1 MSAKPKLI
9 MNQDQKN
16 NMSSLSLFA
25 SKSSELSGEII
36 IPGDKS
42 ISHRCIILSSLAIGE
57 SKIIGLLNSSDTNCT
72 INSMKSLGSCID
84 LNSNYE
90 CTING
95 IGIGSLK
102 QPEKPLDF
110 GNSGTAARL
119 ILGLVSTYPIT
130 TNFIGDESLSQR
142 PMKRVTEPLIDFGAN
157 FNLRNSEFLPI
168 EVKGAEH
175 PIPITHEM
183 KVPSAQVKSAI
194 MLAGLNTPGIT
205 TVIEK
210 ERTRDHTETLFK
222 YYGYEINLEEKG
234 GKNYISFEGQ
244 KVLNPVNINIPGDPS
259 SAAYPLVAGL
269 ICKNSNIKI
278 KNVLLNPTRD
288 GIYKCLDDMGANI
301 IYSNKKNEAGEITYD
316 IEVSSSTLNSID
328 VPAHRAPSMIDD
340 YPILA
345 VAASMANGTSI
356 FRGLSELKVKESN
369 RLLGIYN
376 FLSKNGID
384 TCIEGNNLIIK
395 GNTEGPKGGALVETN
410 MDHRIAMSAII
421 LGMVSYEPIKVDD
434 TEIIKTSFPD
444 FIKLMKKL
452 GAKLSEKI

>member
-1 MSAKPKLI
+1 
-9 MNQDQKN
+9 
-16 NMSSLSLFA
+16 
-25 SKSSELSGEII
+25 
-36 IPGDKS
+36 
-42 ISHRCIILSSLAIGE
+42 
-57 SKIIGLLNSSDTNCT
+57 
-72 INSMKSLGSCID
+72 
-84 LNSNYE
+84 
-90 CTING
+90 
-95 IGIGSLK
+95 
-102 QPEKPLDF
+102 
-110 GNSGTAARL
+110 
-119 ILGLVSTYPIT
+119 
-130 TNFIGDESLSQR
+130 
-142 PMKRVTEPLIDFGAN
+142 
-157 FNLRNSEFLPI
+157 
-168 EVKGAEH
+168 
-175 PIPITHEM
+175 
-183 KVPSAQVKSAI
+183 
-194 MLAGLNTPGIT
+194 
-205 TVIEK
+205 
-210 ERTRDHTETLFK
+210 
-222 YYGYEINLEEKG
+222 
-234 GKNYISFEGQ
+234 
-244 KVLNPVNINIPGDPS
+244 
-259 SAAYPLVAGL
+259 
-269 ICKNSNIKI
+269 
-278 KNVLLNPTRD
+278 
-288 GIYKCLDDMGANI
+288 MGANI

>member
-119 ILGLVSTYPIT
+119 ILGLVSTYPII

-183 KVPSAQVKSAI
+183 KVPSARVKSAI
-194 MLAGLNTPGIT
+194 MLAGLIQQGI
-205 TVIEK
+205 
-210 ERTRDHTETLFK
+210 
-222 YYGYEINLEEKG
+222 
-234 GKNYISFEGQ
+234 
-244 KVLNPVNINIPGDPS
+244 
-259 SAAYPLVAGL
+259 PL
-269 ICKNSNIKI
+269 
-278 KNVLLNPTRD
+278 
-288 GIYKCLDDMGANI
+288 
-301 IYSNKKNEAGEITYD
+301 
-316 IEVSSSTLNSID
+316 
-328 VPAHRAPSMIDD
+328 
-340 YPILA
+340 
-345 VAASMANGTSI
+345 
-356 FRGLSELKVKESN
+356 
-369 RLLGIYN
+369 
-376 FLSKNGID
+376 
-384 TCIEGNNLIIK
+384 
-395 GNTEGPKGGALVETN
+395 
-410 MDHRIAMSAII
+410 
-421 LGMVSYEPIKVDD
+421 
-434 TEIIKTSFPD
+434 
-444 FIKLMKKL
+444 
-452 GAKLSEKI
+452 